1 MPRLLPDQIDTK
13 RLRLRQP
20 DLTDASSIFRA
31 YAQESEVC
39 RFMIWTPHAS
49 ESATREFIESCIEAW
64 NTESRLP
71 YVIAE
76 RSSNVAIG
84 MIEARLLGTAVDIGY
99 VLAKPHWGKG
109 LMPEAISALA
119 DTALESPGIY
129 RVQATCDT
137 ENIPSQRALEKSAF
151 TREGRLERYTVHPN
165 ISPEPRACFMYAR
178 FR

>member
-1 MPRLLPDQIDTK
+1 MTFTVPEQIDTK
-13 RLRLRQP
+13 RLRLRKP
-20 DLTDASSIFRA
+20 ALGDARSIFQA
-31 YAQESEVC
+31 YAQDSEVC
-39 RFMIWTPHAS
+39 HFMVWTPHAS
-49 ESATREFIESCIEAW
+49 EAATQEFIESCIEAW
-64 NTESRLP
+64 TNKSRLP

-84 MIEARLLGTAVDIGY
+84 MIDARMLGTAVDIGY
-99 VLAKPHWGKG
+99 VLAKAHWGKG

-119 DTALESPGIY
+119 DATLESPGTY

-137 ENIPSQRALEKSAF
+137 ENTPSQRALEKSGF

-165 ISPEPRACFMYAR
+165 ISPEPRACFMYSK